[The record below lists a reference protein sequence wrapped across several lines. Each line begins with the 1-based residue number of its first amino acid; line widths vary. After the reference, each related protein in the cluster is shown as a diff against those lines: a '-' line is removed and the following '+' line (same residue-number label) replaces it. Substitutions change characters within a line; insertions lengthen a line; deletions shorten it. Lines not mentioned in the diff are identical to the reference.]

1 MFTIGMDSSAK
12 PTPAPVARRT
22 DGLERYEPIPK
33 HGAVYGKLYAVYRQL
48 HGRFDEL
55 NKSIDLSR
63 FLKTLI
69 ETKYAPQR

>member
-1 MFTIGMDSSAK
+1 MFTIGMDFHAK
-12 PTPAPVARRT
+12 PTPAPPARRT
-22 DGLERYEPIPK
+22 DGLERYEPPSKPGAFYDK
-33 HGAVYGKLYAVYRQL
+33 HYAVYRHL
-48 HGRFDEL
+48 HGSFDDL